1 MHHRRQ
7 QYLVA
12 EWLML
17 GLGPGNGIFLFFFFF
32 LSVFKVAN
40 TFVLHVNGSCGVH
53 GLQTTTVR
61 DVVSCSF

>member
-1 MHHRRQ
+1 M
-7 QYLVA
+7 
-12 EWLML
+12 
-17 GLGPGNGIFLFFFFF
+17 GFFCSFF

-61 DVVSCSF
+61 DIAMMYRKERYMENGPTRKGLKII